1 MNIILIERTLFQEP
15 VIKPAWN
22 TFASSL
28 NGIWKGVGAVFS
40 PITAEMEPMD
50 ISVKNENL
58 YDCYILSRIE
68 EVPSLSDERT
78 SQIKRKV
85 NWVTLNPYG
94 EMPQHVEGSNAAN
107 NGSGEKI
114 TNRVL
119 PTFESF
125 DFERSDVMEE
135 DVMGCEPGL
144 VYFEVRIRY
153 KSFLTYLSCSFL
165 LGTEELN

>member
-1 MNIILIERTLFQEP
+1 

-28 NGIWKGVGAVFS
+28 SGIWKGVGAVFS
-40 PITAEMEPMD
+40 PITAEMEPME

-58 YDCYILSRIE
+58 YDCYTLSRIE
-68 EVPSLSDERT
+68 AVPSHSDERT
-78 SQIKRKV
+78 SQIQRKV

-94 EMPQHVEGSNAAN
+94 EMPQQVEDNGIAKNGSGDLKAPIV
-107 NGSGEKI
+107 GLRKSGEKI

-125 DFERSDVMEE
+125 DFKKSDVMEE

-144 VYFEVRIRY
+144 VYFEVSICY
-153 KSFLTYLSCSFL
+153 KFFLPYLFL
-165 LGTEELN
+165 